1 MHPAKHNDESHSRI
15 GLYRSRY
22 SGIGSYHRSRSSTR
36 LHLGYDNGIFH
47 GGLSYVS
54 GLRCHHPVR
63 YYHVSHRPYFAIGRR
78 YHSVIWL
85 HGVFGLYWP
94 CRYYYDRP
102 YRTVYIY
109 ESVPSVYIYE
119 SAPSVVAGEEYVV
132 IKKPEP
138 AKVDPQQVYASR
150 QAELFDQVLRDES
163 EERVKAAVELG
174 DYRDI
179 ASVAI
184 LIDVLINDADP
195 VVRAA
200 AATSLGKI
208 GDTMAYEAL
217 LRSAEAEHEPQM
229 QEAAQKASEII
240 KKTIETEGLYVYV
253 SSVFPPMNDGK
264 VELSQ
269 YLEDMRFG
277 SDDVRENAAK
287 EMVNHKGTQAT
298 AALLNALIN
307 DDNADVRKETA
318 ESLGKIG
325 DRMALPFLKWS
336 CDNDP
341 DESVRKEADKAVEK
355 IYDTI

>member
-1 MHPAKHNDESHSRI
+1 M
-15 GLYRSRY
+15 
-22 SGIGSYHRSRSSTR
+22 
-36 LHLGYDNGIFH
+36 
-47 GGLSYVS
+47 
-54 GLRCHHPVR
+54 
-63 YYHVSHRPYFAIGRR
+63 
-78 YHSVIWL
+78 
-85 HGVFGLYWP
+85 FGLYWP

-109 ESVPSVYIYE
+109 EST
-119 SAPSVVAGEEYVV
+119 PSVVAEEEYVV

-138 AKVDPQQVYASR
+138 VKVDPQQVYVSR

-174 DYRDI
+174 DYQDI

-184 LIDVLINDADP
+184 LIDVLINDADSA
-195 VVRAA
+195 VRAV

-264 VELSQ
+264 EELAQ

-277 SDDVRENAAK
+277 SDDVRGNAAK
-287 EMVNHKGTQAT
+287 EMVNHKGTQVT
-298 AALLNALIN
+298 AALLNTLIN
-307 DDNADVRKETA
+307 DDNDGVRKEAA
-318 ESLGKIG
+318 ESLGQIG

>member
-1 MHPAKHNDESHSRI
+1 
-15 GLYRSRY
+15 
-22 SGIGSYHRSRSSTR
+22 
-36 LHLGYDNGIFH
+36 
-47 GGLSYVS
+47 V
-54 GLRCHHPVR
+54 
-63 YYHVSHRPYFAIGRR
+63 
-78 YHSVIWL
+78 
-85 HGVFGLYWP
+85 
-94 CRYYYDRP
+94 
-102 YRTVYIY
+102 
-109 ESVPSVYIYE
+109 
-119 SAPSVVAGEEYVV
+119 
-132 IKKPEP
+132 
-138 AKVDPQQVYASR
+138 KVDPQQVYASR

-174 DYRDI
+174 DYQDI
-179 ASVAI
+179 SSVAI
-184 LIDVLINDADP
+184 LIDVLINDADS

-240 KKTIETEGLYVYV
+240 KKAIETGGLYVYV

-264 VELSQ
+264 VELAQ

-277 SDDVRENAAK
+277 SDDVRGNAAK
-287 EMVNHKGTQAT
+287 ELVNYKGTQAT

-307 DDNADVRKETA
+307 DDNAGVRKETA

-325 DRMALPFLKWS
+325 DRMTLPFLKWS